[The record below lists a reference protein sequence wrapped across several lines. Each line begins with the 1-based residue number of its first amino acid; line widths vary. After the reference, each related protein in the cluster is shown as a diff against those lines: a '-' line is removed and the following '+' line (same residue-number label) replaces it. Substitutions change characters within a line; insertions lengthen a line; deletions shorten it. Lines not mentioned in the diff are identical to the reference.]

1 MLGLF
6 VTTYVNSVATHQE
19 MKLEDELKDLIERD
33 LEPVVTSSRQEA
45 LLEDRIEI
53 CIVKRDK
60 LLKVV
65 DMGELLL

>member
-33 LEPVVTSSRQEA
+33 LEPVVTSSR
-45 LLEDRIEI
+45 
-53 CIVKRDK
+53 
-60 LLKVV
+60 
-65 DMGELLL
+65 